1 MNFGEM
7 FPDGEWATAAAQAV
21 PAIYALG
28 QARKAKIDYQDFKGK
43 IEKFQRQDIINPYA
57 NMSNPY
63 ENLSVATQA
72 AEMQAEQADIALANT
87 LDTLRQTGAGGATAL
102 AQAALQSKKGV
113 SADIER
119 QEATNQRLQAQGQS
133 QLEMAQARGQM
144 MAFNVQERREQQEL
158 NRLQAQME
166 QARLQQLESRQAG
179 ISALGS
185 GLETLASGY
194 TPSVGSEDNESDSN
208 SNNTNNN
215 SDSGGAGSN
224 QSLTGGSGMNSVS
237 GINSPTPPANM
248 PKPSDNAIW
257 VPRVGWVE

>member
-28 QARKAKIDYQDFKGK
+28 QARKAKIDYQDFKSK
-43 IEKFQRQDIINPYA
+43 IEKFQRQDIVNPYA

-102 AQAALQSKKGV
+102 AQAALQSKKGI

-144 MAFNVQERREQQEL
+144 MAFNVQEKREQQEL

-185 GLETLASGY
+185 GLETLA
-194 TPSVGSEDNESDSN
+194 GSFVENYDFNQGQGVALDTGLVN
-208 SNNTNNN
+208 QAAANNAQTNLLNLQE
-215 SDSGGAGSN
+215 GQKVVQQLGR
-224 QSLTGGSGMNSVS
+224 TK
-237 GINSPTPPANM
+237 I
-248 PKPSDNAIW
+248 KI
-257 VPRVGWVE
+257 

>member
-28 QARKAKIDYQDFKGK
+28 QARKAKIDYQDFKSK
-43 IEKFQRQDIINPYA
+43 IEKFQRQDIVNPYA

-102 AQAALQSKKGV
+102 AQAALQSKKGI

-144 MAFNVQERREQQEL
+144 MAFNVQEKREQQEL

-185 GLETLASGY
+185 GLETLA
-194 TPSVGSEDNESDSN
+194 GSFVENYDFNQGQGVALDTGLVN
-208 SNNTNNN
+208 QAAANNAQTNLLNLQE
-215 SDSGGAGSN
+215 G
-224 QSLTGGSGMNSVS
+224 QKVVQQLERTK
-237 GINSPTPPANM
+237 I
-248 PKPSDNAIW
+248 KI
-257 VPRVGWVE
+257 

>member
-1 MNFGEM
+1 
-7 FPDGEWATAAAQAV
+7 
-21 PAIYALG
+21 
-28 QARKAKIDYQDFKGK
+28 
-43 IEKFQRQDIINPYA
+43 
-57 NMSNPY
+57 
-63 ENLSVATQA
+63 
-72 AEMQAEQADIALANT
+72 MQAEQADIALANT

-102 AQAALQSKKGV
+102 AQAALQSKKGI

-185 GLETLASGY
+185 GLETLA
-194 TPSVGSEDNESDSN
+194 GSFVENYDFNQGQGVTLDTGLVN
-208 SNNTNNN
+208 QAAANNAQTNLLNLQE
-215 SDSGGAGSN
+215 GQKVVQQLGR
-224 QSLTGGSGMNSVS
+224 TK
-237 GINSPTPPANM
+237 I
-248 PKPSDNAIW
+248 KI
-257 VPRVGWVE
+257 

>member
-28 QARKAKIDYQDFKGK
+28 QARKAKIDYQDFKSK
-43 IEKFQRQDIINPYA
+43 IEKFQRQDIVNPYA

-102 AQAALQSKKGV
+102 AQAALQSKKGI
-113 SADIER
+113 SADIEK

-144 MAFNVQERREQQEL
+144 MAFNVQEKREQQEL

-185 GLETLASGY
+185 GLETLA
-194 TPSVGSEDNESDSN
+194 GSFVENYDFNQGQGVALDTGLVN
-208 SNNTNNN
+208 QAAANNAQTNLLNLQE
-215 SDSGGAGSN
+215 GQKVVQQLGR
-224 QSLTGGSGMNSVS
+224 TK
-237 GINSPTPPANM
+237 I
-248 PKPSDNAIW
+248 KI
-257 VPRVGWVE
+257 

>member
-28 QARKAKIDYQDFKGK
+28 QARKAKIDYQDFKSK

-102 AQAALQSKKGV
+102 AQAALQSKKGI

-158 NRLQAQME
+158 DRLQAQME

-185 GLETLASGY
+185 GLQTLA
-194 TPSVGSEDNESDSN
+194 GSFVENYDFNQGQGITLDTDLV
-208 SNNTNNN
+208 NNAAANNAQTNLLNLQE
-215 SDSGGAGSN
+215 GQKVVQQLGR
-224 QSLTGGSGMNSVS
+224 TK
-237 GINSPTPPANM
+237 I
-248 PKPSDNAIW
+248 KI
-257 VPRVGWVE
+257 